1 MDEAAWQARVVKYAQ
16 KLGWLVAHFPRTNPE
31 GRWRTAVAA
40 DAKGYPDL
48 TMVRGS
54 RLIFAELKSDRGRLR
69 PEQRVWL
76 DRLGQAA
83 LARYGFEVYEWRP
96 RDWHEVQRLLA

>member
-1 MDEAAWQARVVKYAQ
+1 MTEAAFQARVIDYAHRV
-16 KLGWLVAHFPRTNPE
+16 GWRIAHFPRTNPE

-54 RLIFAELKSDRGRLR
+54 RLIFAELKSERGSLR
-69 PEQRVWL
+69 PDQRGWIEQL
-76 DRLGQAA
+76 CHASA
-83 LARYGFEVYEWRP
+83 MRYGFEVYVWKP
-96 RDWHEVQRLLA
+96 RDWHEIERLLA